1 MKQETQEFNTSFTPY
16 QKMVML
22 ILALLQF
29 VIVLDFM
36 IIAPIGDVLMKTLNI
51 STEQFGL
58 VVSSYAFSAAI
69 SGIAVAGFAD
79 KFDRKKM
86 LLVFLVGFIAG
97 TLFCGLSDTYAELL
111 ASRIITGIFAGVTS
125 STLLAIVADVFVAKM
140 RGQVMGIVQMG
151 FGLSQVL
158 GIPLGIYIATRFNWH
173 GTFLF
178 IVALGVIILLAIA
191 FTFKPINGHLR
202 NQRDKNA
209 FLHLWHTLNNKQYQI
224 GFLATA
230 FLTIGGFMLMPFSS
244 IFLIN
249 NVHITNEQLPIVFL
263 CTGLSS
269 LIVMPLIGKLSDK
282 FDRFRLFM
290 CASVASSIMVV
301 LYTHL
306 STTPFWFLVIFNM
319 IFFATIMSRMSP
331 AMALNSMVAK
341 PEDRGA
347 YMSISA
353 SLQQTAGGL
362 SSVLAG
368 VIVYQSSQNKP
379 LENFDILGYVA
390 VVIFMFCVY
399 LVRRVD
405 LSLKQQRAT

>member
-1 MKQETQEFNTSFTPY
+1 MKQETQELTASFTLY

-22 ILALLQF
+22 VLALLQF
-29 VIVLDFM
+29 VVILDFM

-69 SGIAVAGFAD
+69 SGVAVAGFAD
-79 KFDRKKM
+79 RYDRKKM
-86 LLVFLVGFIAG
+86 LLVFVLGFVAG
-97 TLFCGLSDTYAELL
+97 TLFCGLSNTYVELL

-125 STLLAIVADVFVAKM
+125 STLLAIIADVFAAKM
-140 RGQVMGIVQMG
+140 RGRVMGIVQMG

-158 GIPLGIYIATRFNWH
+158 GIPLGIFIAARFNWH
-173 GTFLF
+173 STFMF
-178 IVALGVIILLAIA
+178 IVVLAALILLAIA
-191 FTFKPINGHLR
+191 FVFKPINEHLK

-209 FLHLWHTLNNKQYQI
+209 FVHLWHTVKNKQYQT
-224 GFLATA
+224 GFMATA
-230 FLTIGGFMLMPFSS
+230 FLTIDVFMLMPFSS
-244 IFLIN
+244 IFLVN
-249 NVHITNEQLPIVFL
+249 NVHITNEQLSIVFL

-269 LIVMPLIGKLSDK
+269 LVMMPLIGKLSDK
-282 FDRFRLFM
+282 VDRFRIFM
-290 CASVASSIMVV
+290 FASVASAVMVV

-306 STTPFWFLVIFNM
+306 SVMPLWFVVIFNM
-319 IFFATIMSRMSP
+319 VLFATIMSRMSP

-368 VIVYQSSQNKP
+368 VIVHQSSETSP
-379 LENFDILGYVA
+379 IEHYDVLGYIAVA
-390 VVIFMFCVY
+390 VFLFCVY

-405 LSLKQQRAT
+405 LSLKQRAAQ